1 MRMAQKSKSL
11 LLPLL
16 TAAAV
21 VLAALGGLV
30 FQKIRS
36 GRAAKSSNAAGSLDD
51 KTKEWISE
59 VVATPRQ

>member
-1 MRMAQKSKSL
+1 MAQKSKSL

-16 TAAAV
+16 AAAL

-30 FQKIRS
+30 FQKMRS
-36 GRAAKSSNAAGSLDD
+36 VRAAKSNNAAGPLDD
-51 KTKEWISE
+51 KTKAWISE

>member
-1 MRMAQKSKSL
+1 MRMAQKSTSL

-16 TAAAV
+16 AAAL

-30 FQKIRS
+30 FQRIRS
-36 GRAAKSSNAAGSLDD
+36 GRAAKSSNAAGPLDD
-51 KTKEWISE
+51 KTKTWISA